1 MAEVGELYFTVKTNS
16 AELEKAKAQL
26 QMVQD
31 KLEEAKELLDSL
43 DFSPIAE
50 LTLKDK

>member
-26 QMVQD
+26 
-31 KLEEAKELLDSL
+31 
-43 DFSPIAE
+43 
-50 LTLKDK
+50 TLKDK